1 MRVYRTGV
9 ELVQRGVIPTEDMI
23 PETAYVKL
31 MWVLAQTQDQ
41 NEIRNLML
49 QNIAG
54 EITQCTK
61 RSQFEELTTQ

>member
-9 ELVQRGVIPTEDMI
+9 ELVQRGVIAAEDMI

-31 MWVLAQTQDQ
+31 MWVLAQTQNL
-41 NEIRNLML
+41 NEIRSLML

-61 RSQFEELTTQ
+61 RSQFEELSES